1 MQEQITSNILM
12 IRPVSFAFN
21 QQTAETNKFQQ
32 SSDQSAVAVQESA
45 QKSFDFFVRQLRLN
59 GINVFV
65 YDDTPEHFTPDSI
78 FPNNW
83 ISMHFSGKVI
93 LYPMEAENRRA
104 ERRTDII
111 DDLRKHFDLDVI
123 LDFSHFEK
131 EGKFLEG
138 TGSLVLDRMKRIA
151 YASLSSRTHPE
162 VLKAWQKQM
171 NGYEVVT
178 FRAFDR
184 QGAPVYHTNVVM
196 CMGDNFVVICLE
208 AITDLDERLM
218 LRNKLES
225 TGKEIIEIT
234 YDQMENFAGN
244 MLLVKNGSDRK
255 FLVMSEKARLSLTPE
270 QLDNLEEK
278 AEIIA
283 CDLGVI
289 ETLGGG
295 SARCMLAEIHLP
307 ELNAI

>member
-12 IRPVSFAFN
+12 IRPVNFDYN
-21 QQTAETNKFQQ
+21 EETAYSNKFQKKFEKDDFFAQ
-32 SSDQSAVAVQESA
+32 DSA
-45 QKSFDFFVRQLRLN
+45 QESFDFFVKQLKIN
-59 GINVFV
+59 GINIFL
-65 YDDTPEHFTPDSI
+65 YEDTPEPFTPDSI

-83 ISMHFSGKVI
+83 ISMHYSGKVI

-104 ERRTDII
+104 ERRMDIV
-111 DDLRKHFDLDVI
+111 DDLRKHFDLDVV

-138 TGSLVLDRMKRIA
+138 TGSLVLDRMQRIA
-151 YASLSSRTHPE
+151 YACLSSRTNEE

-171 NGYEVVT
+171 NGYEVVK
-178 FRAFDR
+178 FHASDR
-184 QGAPVYHTNVVM
+184 FGEPIYHTNVMM
-196 CMGDNFVVICLE
+196 CMGDNFCVVCLE
-208 AITDLDERLM
+208 SVKDLDERLM
-218 LRNKLES
+218 LKQKLES

-234 YDQMENFAGN
+234 LEQMEDFAGN
-244 MLLVKNGSDRK
+244 MLLVKNNLEKK
-255 FLVMSEKARLSLTPE
+255 FLVMSEKALNSLTPV
-270 QLDNLEEK
+270 QVNNLEEK
-278 AEIIA
+278 AEILA

-307 ELNAI
+307 KLEN